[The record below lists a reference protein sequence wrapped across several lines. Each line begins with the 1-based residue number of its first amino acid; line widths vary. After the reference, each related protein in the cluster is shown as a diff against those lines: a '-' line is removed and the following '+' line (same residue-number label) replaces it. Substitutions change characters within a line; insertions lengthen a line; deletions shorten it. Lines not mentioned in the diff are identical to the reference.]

1 MTLVVEVFCCIVCLV
16 QKAEMLVCVCFACNA
31 AAAAY
36 ATIAAAMDLF
46 VLFCSSVLH
55 WLSCVWFVFGLFV

>member
-1 MTLVVEVFCCIVCLV
+1 M

-31 AAAAY
+31 AAAAAD